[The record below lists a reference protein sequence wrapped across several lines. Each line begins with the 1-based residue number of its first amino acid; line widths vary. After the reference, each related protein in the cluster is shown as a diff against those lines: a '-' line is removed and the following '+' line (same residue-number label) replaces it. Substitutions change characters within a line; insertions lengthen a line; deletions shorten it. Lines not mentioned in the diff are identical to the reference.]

1 MARSPLH
8 QLAAEAK
15 ASKWEASFA
24 WHWRLR
30 GGPELATQQR
40 LVSNR
45 QFRFDFSH
53 EPSRV
58 AIELDGGTF
67 GGKSGHNTGAGI
79 ESGYEKANAAQRAG
93 WCVLRY
99 GSKRMK
105 RDMAGI
111 VDEVLAVIRERET
124 GR

>member
-1 MARSPLH
+1 MKAKRP
-8 QLAAEAK
+8 QKPAAP
-15 ASKWEASFA
+15 SKWEASFA
-24 WHWRLR
+24 WHWRIM

-40 LVSNR
+40 LVPNR

-67 GGKSGHNTGAGI
+67 GKKSRHNSGTGI
-79 ESGYEKANAAQRAG
+79 EGGYEKANAAQRAG

-99 GSKRMK
+99 GADRMK

-111 VDEVLAVIRERET
+111 VDEVLEVIREREMT
-124 GR
+124 R